1 MKIWTM
7 LATAPLAALFIPQS
21 ADASSVDA
29 AQAAYDHKAYPT
41 ALKLWLP
48 QAARGDG
55 AAQLAVGEMYLNG
68 TGVKQNY
75 AMALKWLRKAADKG
89 NADAQDS
96 VGWMYET
103 GHGTAQ
109 DIVVGRSW
117 FLRSANQG
125 DANGMEHMAESYM
138 AEGDETEIYFWYSL
152 IARSNSNYAK
162 YRDSEAAMITADQ
175 KATVDKRLEEW
186 KPVSQPH

>member
-1 MKIWTM
+1 MKIWTIV
-7 LATAPLAALFIPQS
+7 AAAPLAAVFIPQS
-21 ADASSVDA
+21 VDAKSVDA
-29 AQAAYDHKAYPT
+29 AQVAYDHQDYAT

-48 QAARGDG
+48 RAAHGEVP
-55 AAQLAVGEMYLNG
+55 ALLAVGDMYSKG
-68 TGVKQNY
+68 TGVKRNY
-75 AMALKWLRKAADKG
+75 TMALKWLRKAAEKG
-89 NADAQDS
+89 SADAQDS

-103 GHGTAQ
+103 GHGAAQ

-125 DANGMEHMAESYM
+125 DADGIEHMAESYM
-138 AEGDETEIYFWYSL
+138 AEGNETEIYFWYSL

-162 YRDSEAAMITADQ
+162 YRDSEAAIITADQ

-186 KPVSQPH
+186 KPVSEPH

>member
-1 MKIWTM
+1 MRIWTIV
-7 LATAPLAALFIPQS
+7 AAAPLAAVFIPQS
-21 ADASSVDA
+21 VGAKSVDA
-29 AQAAYDHKAYPT
+29 AQAAYDHKDYST

-48 QAARGDG
+48 RASRGEV

-75 AMALKWLRKAADKG
+75 AMALKWLRKPADKG

-103 GHGTAQ
+103 GHGAAQ

-125 DANGMEHMAESYM
+125 DADGMAHMAESYM
-138 AEGDETEIYFWYSL
+138 AEGNETEIYFWYSL

-162 YRDSEAAMITADQ
+162 YRDSEAAVITADQ
-175 KATVDKRLEEW
+175 KAAVDKRLEEW
-186 KPVSQPH
+186 KPVSEPR